1 MKRKTPVLDVV
12 ELGIVSTQV
21 QDTPNKVFVGGI
33 PKDWDEDKIKKL
45 LVQNAGKLRSFH
57 LVRDNKDQ
65 SSKGYAFCEF
75 ASLDNVQLA
84 MQTIHGMKVL
94 DQTPGIQGGYKT
106 LNVRRTG
113 IYADQNIDGTVNTE
127 NQAAALNPLQ
137 RLPAGG
143 LMAQNTMD

>member
-1 MKRKTPVLDVV
+1 M
-12 ELGIVSTQV
+12 
-21 QDTPNKVFVGGI
+21 GGI

-45 LVQNAGKLRSFH
+45 LVENAGKLRSFH

-75 ASLDNVQLA
+75 ASLDGVQMA

-94 DQTPGIQGGYKT
+94 DQTPGIQGGVKT

-113 IYADQNIDGTVNTE
+113 VFANQNIDGSFVPGLTE
-127 NQAAALNPLQ
+127 VPGINP
-137 RLPAGG
+137 
-143 LMAQNTMD
+143 N